1 MPVDLN
7 EKNTKK
13 DKEKSVETRW
23 PAKLH
28 MFLISPV
35 HFLRMIFFSHIFFL
49 LHYSTTYNAYRD
61 YNTNNVHIIY
71 EANYK
76 KYQAILRLNTT
87 EKRRQLLFIH
97 EENK

>member
-1 MPVDLN
+1 M
-7 EKNTKK
+7 
-13 DKEKSVETRW
+13 ETRS

-35 HFLRMIFFSHIFFL
+35 YFLRMIFFHIFFY
-49 LHYSTTYNAYRD
+49 YSTTCNTYSD

-71 EANYK
+71 EATYK

-87 EKRRQLLFIH
+87 EKSRQLLFIH